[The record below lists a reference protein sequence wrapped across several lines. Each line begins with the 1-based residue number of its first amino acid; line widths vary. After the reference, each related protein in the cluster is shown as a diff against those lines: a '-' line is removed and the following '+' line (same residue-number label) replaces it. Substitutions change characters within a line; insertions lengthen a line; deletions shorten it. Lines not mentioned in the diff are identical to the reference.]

1 MNSLVD
7 KFGDQLAVIGV
18 PSNQFGHQANE
29 GDEEFLMTL
38 KHVRPGNGFEFKGE
52 LMARTAVNGAKQQ
65 PLFKWMK
72 ESKPIPHD
80 TGAGDTK
87 GNGCNDID
95 ALVLPR
101 GNRRYARPFF
111 CLSPLSCCVSP
122 LPHLHVEWSLSE
134 VYQQRVSQD
143 ENVDGASDK

>member
-7 KFGDQLAVIGV
+7 KFGDKIAVLGV
-18 PSNQFGHQANE
+18 PSNQFGHQTNE

-38 KHVRPGNGFEFKGE
+38 KHVRPGNGFEFKGQ
-52 LMARTAVNGAKQQ
+52 LTACTAVNGAKQQ

-72 ESKPIPHD
+72 ESQPIPYD

-95 ALVLPR
+95 ALILPR
-101 GNRRYARPFF
+101 GK
-111 CLSPLSCCVSP
+111 SPA
-122 LPHLHVEWSLSE
+122 PHTPAPTLRALLFS
-134 VYQQRVSQD
+134 
-143 ENVDGASDK
+143 